1 MNSPAPSL
9 SVVWKSNS
17 NIPGNISIMNSTL
30 VLPRPLRTQRRGF
43 TLLEI
48 MLVVMIIALLAGIAI
63 VKMGGA
69 LDEAGDA
76 TAKAQINN
84 LSVALL
90 SYRAKGGN
98 YPSSEQGLKALM
110 ARPQSEPVPRA
121 WTSLLQSLPKDP
133 WNHDYV
139 YEFPG
144 RHNTES
150 YDIYSMGRN
159 GKPGDE
165 DDIGNWDPTAK

>member
-1 MNSPAPSL
+1 MNL
-9 SVVWKSNS
+9 
-17 NIPGNISIMNSTL
+17 THDL
-30 VLPRPLRTQRRGF
+30 QRPLRAQKRGF

-63 VKMGGA
+63 VKMGPA

-98 YPSSEQGLKALM
+98 YPSTDQGLKALM
-110 ARPQSEPVPRA
+110 VRPQTEPVPRA
-121 WTSLLQSLPKDP
+121 WASLLQSLPKDP

-139 YEFPG
+139 YEYPG
-144 RHNTES
+144 RHNPDS

-159 GKPGDE
+159 GKPGDD
-165 DDIGNWDPTAK
+165 DDIGNWDPNAK